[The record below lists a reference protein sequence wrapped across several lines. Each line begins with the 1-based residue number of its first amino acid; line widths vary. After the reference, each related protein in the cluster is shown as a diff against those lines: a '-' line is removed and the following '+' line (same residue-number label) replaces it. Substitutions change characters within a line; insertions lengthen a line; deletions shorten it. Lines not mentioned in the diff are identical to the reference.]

1 MSMLVLVFE
10 VIVCHLF
17 WQRRWV
23 YHQDTTKPEA
33 EKRHIL
39 KQVKYD
45 WDKIHAQWT
54 CISSAGFDH
63 PVQHARRASP
73 VKKCCLLMRYC
84 SLYAWKIVSFEDV
97 LFFFC
102 LPSISYLIYLYAT
115 PVLLTFSNLFTKLH
129 TINSY
134 DAQSIENLPYN

>member
-1 MSMLVLVFE
+1 MSRLVLVFE

-54 CISSAGFDH
+54 CISPAGFDH

-73 VKKCCLLMRYC
+73 VKVLPPDALLFPLCL
-84 SLYAWKIVSFEDV
+84 EDHRV
-97 LFFFC
+97 LRICFVLLFAFLLFAFHN
-102 LPSISYLIYLYAT
+102 LPNLFMYYTS
-115 PVLLTFSNLFTKLH
+115 LLTFTYLFTKLH
-129 TINSY
+129 TINLY
-134 DAQSIENLPYN
+134 YAQSIET